1 MAGQDRGRDREDSP
15 ADIQQYLK
23 GVDYPARRDDLIAAA
38 ERNGAPEETLEIL
51 HRLPGD
57 RFEGP
62 PGVMKAY
69 GQIK

>member
-1 MAGQDRGRDREDSP
+1 MAAQQRGHDREDSP

-23 GVDYPARRDDLIAAA
+23 GVDYPATRDQLIAAA
-38 ERNGAPEETLEIL
+38 ERNGAPEETMEIL
-51 HRLPGD
+51 RRLPGE

-69 GQIK
+69 GEVK